1 MAVHPS
7 STTFVDLLEMESSA
21 YMYIDG
27 VTTVTLFD
35 GPVPLEQFKDRLVK
49 VVQAS
54 PWLAGKLVKKGKKVQ
69 MKFDSTPTTERV
81 LDLLLH
87 QIELDISPQMPFE
100 AMIEKV
106 KGSQAHVIGGFALL
120 KKGLPYTRVTV
131 AKKDGNSWALIFSI
145 SHVVADGYTYYKVLG
160 MLSAKKE
167 VAPFNPTRHH
177 EFVPKLKAAVGKKV
191 YSTYLGGSLPL
202 LMNYAGNMIFGGK
215 PRVRAFYVD
224 TDKVEAAKKKSSGTE
239 FVSTNDILTAFWG
252 RLSGAHLL
260 EMSVNFRGRF
270 PELAADDAG
279 NYEGCILF
287 PTADFA
293 DPSNIR
299 KALQR
304 KDGKF
309 QSTQEQPLPGFCTMR
324 KCKYRII
331 TNWSSFFSQLDFDG
345 CTQALHIPYMVPS
358 ELPTDILII
367 FRPTADTYGVFIVTR
382 KLSDEALTTG
392 DSVMGKQILPP
403 AK

>member
-7 STTFVDLLEMESSA
+7 STTCVDLLDNEGRE

-27 VTTVTLFD
+27 VTTVTFFD
-35 GPVPLEQFKDRLVK
+35 GPVPLEQLKDRLVK

-54 PWLAGKLVKKGKKVQ
+54 PWLAGKLVKTKGKKVQ
-69 MKFDSTPTTERV
+69 MEFDSAPTTERV

-120 KKGLPYTRVTV
+120 KKGLPYTRLTV

-160 MLSAKKE
+160 MLSEKKE

-177 EFVPKLKAAVGKKV
+177 EFVPKLKAAVGPKV
-191 YSTYLGGSLPL
+191 YSTYMGAVPL
-202 LMNYAGNMIFGGK
+202 IINYVGNMTFGGK

-224 TDKVEAAKKKSSGTE
+224 TDKVEAEKKKSSGTE

-252 RLSGAHLL
+252 RLSGARLL

-270 PELAADDAG
+270 PELSADDAG
-279 NYEGCILF
+279 NYEGCVLF

-293 DPSNIR
+293 EPSNIR

-309 QSTQEQPLPGFCTMR
+309 QSTQEQVLPGFWTMQ

-345 CTQALHIPYMVPS
+345 CTQTLHIPYMAPR
-358 ELPTDILII
+358 EMPTDILVI

-392 DSVMGKQILPP
+392 DSLLGKQILPP
-403 AK
+403 AR